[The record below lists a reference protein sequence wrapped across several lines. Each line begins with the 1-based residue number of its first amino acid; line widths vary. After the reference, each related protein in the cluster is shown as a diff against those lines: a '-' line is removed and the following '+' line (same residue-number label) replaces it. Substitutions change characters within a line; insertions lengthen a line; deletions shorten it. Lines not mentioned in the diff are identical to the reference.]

1 MSSRHRQLE
10 NNMESMDINNT
21 SENTPNIDEVNITRK
36 IFVNKHRK
44 KQAANDAQ
52 LLMNRIALLQKEEE
66 RARKKVEQTK
76 ERAEEVLAMREDND
90 RRMQEVTL
98 IADMERKLKEEAF
111 RKNFELE
118 EESRM
123 LKVKHIDEQMM
134 KRRESVEKLRD
145 MKLKHRFDIIKEKQ
159 DEVKKKQAQAVI
171 VKQRE
176 FEAKLRREKEKL
188 DQERKIKE
196 YYEAKVKAEED
207 EARRAEALVKALEK
221 KEREWID
228 KLREAQQDQ
237 EVAFVELEQTLQKS
251 DTTSPGTTAAATAQS
266 PMATPAASGTH
277 SQPNSIRSGSA
288 KSVKSSASNEKKLK
302 SKKS

>member
-1 MSSRHRQLE
+1 MSARQLE
-10 NNMESMDINNT
+10 NSMQNLDINNYDNT
-21 SENTPNIDEVNITRK
+21 TPNSDDVNITRK

-90 RRMQEVTL
+90 RRMHEVTL
-98 IADMERKLKEEAF
+98 IADMERKIKEEAF

-134 KRRESVEKLRD
+134 RRRESVEKLRD

-159 DEVKKKQAQAVI
+159 DDVKKKQAQAVLI
-171 VKQRE
+171 KQRE
-176 FEAKLRREKEKL
+176 FEAKLKREKEKL

-196 YYEAKVKAEED
+196 YYESKVKAEDD
-207 EARRAEALVKALEK
+207 EARRAEALVKALER

-251 DTTSPGTTAAATAQS
+251 DNLSPGATAQT
-266 PMATPAASGTH
+266 PMLVTTAAASGTH
-277 SQPNSIRSGSA
+277 SQPDSVRSSSA
-288 KSVKSSASNEKKLK
+288 KSAKSSTAANEKKLK
-302 SKKS
+302 IKKS